1 MYTDELDVEEQVTM
15 EERIAA
21 IIYDNP
27 DVETDEHT
35 AQDLGRQLLLEVL
48 KVFRPEVIAD

>member
-1 MYTDELDVEEQVTM
+1 MYTDELDVEEQVSM

-21 IIYDNP
+21 IIYDHP

-35 AQDLGRQLLLEVL
+35 AQELGRQLLLEVL